1 MRRDAFPVLETSC
14 SPSSDLYQL
23 AYQPSAEKTK
33 RYREK
38 REIKTLC
45 MKKKKEALDLYLT
58 IKTTRITC
66 VCTITTCGI
75 RYSN

>member
-14 SPSSDLYQL
+14 SPSSDLSTVI
-23 AYQPSAEKTK
+23 QPSVEKTK